1 MDKKKKGGGLQINAK
16 KIVWGGGLHS
26 VYHRFRRKILHR
38 KSKFQTKSE

>member
-16 KIVWGGGLHS
+16 KIVWGGLHS